1 MFFKTKKAKR
11 KQPAQ
16 KPKVPLSK
24 SSGLDAFIA
33 DMKAALRRCEK
44 DKKEGVRV
52 TAEYW
57 RGMIEKLETI
67 KGKL

>member
-1 MFFKTKKAKR
+1 MFFKTKKKL

-16 KPKVPLSK
+16 NPKVPLSK

-57 RGMIEKLETI
+57 RGMIDKLEGI

>member
-1 MFFKTKKAKR
+1 MFFKTKKKR

-44 DKKEGVRV
+44 DKKEGLRV

-57 RGMIEKLETI
+57 RGMIEKLEKI
-67 KGKL
+67 KEKL

>member
-33 DMKAALRRCEK
+33 EMRAAERQCVK
-44 DKKEGVRV
+44 DKKEGIRA
-52 TAEYW
+52 TLEHW
-57 RGMIEKLETI
+57 RGMIEQLETI

>member
-1 MFFKTKKAKR
+1 MFFKTKKKR

-44 DKKEGVRV
+44 DKKEGLRV